1 MKKMLLEAR
10 ADLESGI
17 AKSIGRGKLNQAELS
32 ELEKVTVNDLMTDHG
47 LDGFMAEKI
56 MLHVQ
61 AEKYR
66 MTYQDQ
72 YTPDHADDDFKKR
85 GTFTRTHPISESK
98 QLFEDHHD
106 QDHGRMMDY
115 GHTKSDSH
123 EGRMMRQA
131 LYDLAVYGAEL
142 HDMLND
148 DDDLP
153 QWCHYKIAN
162 ARQSLGKV
170 KHYLEYKIFRKGQV
184 DIE

>member
-1 MKKMLLEAR
+1 MKRMLLEAR

-17 AKSIGRGKLNQAELS
+17 AKSLGRGKLTQAELS
-32 ELEKVTVNDLMTDHG
+32 ELEKITVFDLINDHD
-47 LDGFMAEKI
+47 LDSIMAEKV
-56 MLHVQ
+56 MLHAQ

-66 MTYQDQ
+66 ISYQDQ
-72 YTPDHADDDFKKR
+72 YTPKHADDDFVKR
-85 GTFTRTHPISESK
+85 GSFTRTHPISESRE
-98 QLFEDHHD
+98 LTEDYHE
-106 QDHGRMMDY
+106 QDDGRMMDY

-170 KHYLEYKIFRKGQV
+170 KHYLEYKLFRKGQV

>member
-1 MKKMLLEAR
+1 MKKMLLEAQ

-17 AKSIGRGKLNQAELS
+17 AKSLGRGKLNQEELA
-32 ELEKVTVNDLMTDHG
+32 ELEKVTTADLVHQHG
-47 LDGFMAEKI
+47 LDGVMAEKV
-56 MLHVQ
+56 MLHIQ
-61 AEKYR
+61 TERYR

-72 YTPDHADDDFKKR
+72 YDSSHVDDEFTSK
-85 GTFTRTHPISESK
+85 GGYTRTHPIAESK
-98 QLFEDHHD
+98 RLSEDHHE

-162 ARQSLGKV
+162 ARQNLGKV
-170 KHYLEYKIFRKGQV
+170 KHYLEYKLFRKGQV